1 MSLLAETIAKR
12 RQDWE
17 RLEQLTGQVSA
28 RSLSGVPGSMVVELS
43 ELYRRACAD
52 LALAEQYHLSPAMV
66 DYLHVVV
73 GRAHNTLYRSRRFQ
87 FQKWFDLAFRY
98 APREIYRDTCVQ
110 SVAFLFFGLFAL
122 SAFLSYSEE
131 SFPQFVE
138 KVIGAEQIANMESS
152 FSEPL
157 GGSSG
162 GGRDSSSGVMMVAY
176 YIQHNT
182 GIGLQCFALG
192 PLILPGLFATVFNA
206 IFLGACFGYMA
217 RPGIEGGDHFLE
229 FVTAH
234 GAFELTAIALSAGA
248 GLRIGIRGWLFTGGL
263 TRVASFQKA
272 ARQTLPVISVAG
284 ALFFLAALTEGL
296 ISPTDIPYL
305 FKATWLIMSSTL
317 LMFYFVVLGYPE
329 PDVATRQD

>member
-1 MSLLAETIAKR
+1 
-12 RQDWE
+12 
-17 RLEQLTGQVSA
+17 
-28 RSLSGVPGSMVVELS
+28 VPGKLIVELS

-52 LALAEQYHLSPAMV
+52 LAMAEQYHLSPSMV
-66 DYLHVVV
+66 DYLHVLV

-110 SVAFLFFGLFAL
+110 AVAMLFFGLFAL
-122 SAFLSYSEE
+122 SAFMAYNEQR
-131 SFPQFVE
+131 FPKFGE
-138 KVIGAEQIANMESS
+138 TVIGADQIATMESS

-157 GGSSG
+157 G
-162 GGRDSSSGVMMVAY
+162 RDPATGMMMVAF

-182 GIGLQCFALG
+182 GIGFQCFALG

-206 IFLGACFGYMA
+206 VFLGACFGYMA
-217 RPGIEGGDHFLE
+217 RPGVEGGDHFLE

-248 GLRIGIRGWLFTGGL
+248 GLRIGIRGWLFTRGL
-263 TRVASFQKA
+263 TRIASMQQEGK
-272 ARQTLPVISVAG
+272 RTLPVISVAG

-305 FKATWLIMSSTL
+305 FKAMWLIMSSAL

>member
-17 RLEQLTGQVSA
+17 RLEQLTGQITA
-28 RSLSGVPGSMVVELS
+28 RSLTGVPGSMVVELS

-52 LALAEQYHLSPAMV
+52 LAMAEQYHLSPAMV
-66 DYLHVVV
+66 DYLHALV

-87 FQKWFDLAFRY
+87 FHKWFDLAFRY
-98 APREIYRDTCVQ
+98 APRQIYRDTCVQ
-110 SVAFLFFGLFAL
+110 AVGFLFFGLFAL
-122 SAFLSYSEE
+122 SALLSYNDER
-131 SFPQFVE
+131 FPQFAE
-138 KVIGAEQIANMESS
+138 KVIGAEAIQGMEES
-152 FSEPL
+152 FREPL
-157 GGSSG
+157 GRDAASG
-162 GGRDSSSGVMMVAY
+162 IMMVAF

-182 GIGLQCFALG
+182 GIGFQCFALG

-217 RPGIEGGDHFLE
+217 RPGTEGGDHFLE

-248 GLRIGIRGWLFTGGL
+248 GLRIGIRGWLFTRGL
-263 TRVASFQKA
+263 TRIASLQKEA
-272 ARQTLPVISVAG
+272 KETLPVISVAA

-296 ISPTDIPYL
+296 ISPTNIPYM
-305 FKATWLIMSSTL
+305 FKAMWLILSSVL